1 MLTLNLNLYNTPMKI
16 TFLPAVF
23 AASGALI
30 LAAVP
35 SLAAPRQYVIVVAE
49 GVSPQILDLD
59 KDYLRTANE
68 DQALTTS
75 FDSVM
80 ENGKAVSVNGNA
92 IADMKGL
99 LSLAKTNGYKTGLVT
114 TGDISTVAP
123 MFYNMTGDTATALS
137 SAQAQYDFIG
147 GGGRTDIATAGDQIK
162 AMGGS
167 YLANADDFAG
177 EVQGRVLSAQAPGE
191 LAYAL
196 DRDSTAQASLSEM
209 ASLAM
214 DKLGDAPYVLIVH
227 DGLAKKALDAHDT
240 PALLEEVRELETI
253 TADALSRRDE
263 NPDLGIGLVMTGSS
277 VMPRFTAGTSQTDK
291 NNAFFILNNLGST
304 FTGAGM
310 KLKGADAETINTFAD
325 PNDGEYRAWN
335 VTATQK
341 QQIAAGTLNPE
352 TALRASYEP
361 ILKMEYVEQAAT
373 PTAYAVGIDADAGL
387 VQGIKAAVSTPAMTK

>member
-1 MLTLNLNLYNTPMKI
+1 MKTNL
-16 TFLPAVF
+16 FPAF

-35 SLAAPRQYVIVVAE
+35 SLAAPKQYVIIVAQ
-49 GVSPQILDLD
+49 GVSPQVLDLD
-59 KDYLRTANE
+59 RDYLRTAAD

-75 FDSVM
+75 FDSIM
-80 ENGKAVSVNGNA
+80 ENGQAASVGANA

-123 MFYNMTGDTATALS
+123 MFYNIDGDTATALAN
-137 SAQAQYDFIG
+137 AQAQYDFIG
-147 GGGRTDIATAGDQIK
+147 GGGRASLATTGDQIK

-191 LAYAL
+191 LTYAL
-196 DRDSTAQASLSEM
+196 DRDPTAQASLSEM

-227 DGLAKKALDAHDT
+227 DGLTQKALDARDT

-263 NPDLGIGLVMTGSS
+263 NPELGIGLIMTGGA
-277 VMPRFTAGTSQTDK
+277 VTPRFAAGTSQTEK
-291 NNAFFILNNLGST
+291 NNAFFILNNLGSS
-304 FTGAGM
+304 FTGAGQ
-310 KLKGADAETINTFAD
+310 KLMGADADTIAMFTD

-335 VTATQK
+335 VTTLQK
-341 QQIAAGTLNPE
+341 QQITAGTINPE

-361 ILKMEYVEQAAT
+361 VLKMEYAPQATT
-373 PTAYAVGIDADAGL
+373 PTAYAVGIEAGASL
-387 VQGIKAAVSTPAMTK
+387 VESIKIAVSTPAMMK